1 MGWNGSL
8 GFIEEPPGRQ
18 TMHIGCSPSSRDF
31 FGQVFEEAQTA
42 LRDRRAP
49 PVAQ

>member
-1 MGWNGSL
+1 
-8 GFIEEPPGRQ
+8 
-18 TMHIGCSPSSRDF
+18 MHIGCSPSSRDF